1 MQLKPNI
8 KPGKIFSEHFR
19 SLPELV
25 IDRISVHNEL
35 LRGIFHTAVVPQI
48 ALQHRDQVA
57 VI

>member
-19 SLPELV
+19 SLSKLV
-25 IDRISVHNEL
+25 IDRISVYNKL

-48 ALQHRDQVA
+48 ALQHRDQIAA
-57 VI
+57 V